1 MKFRADIRLN
11 MRMPELET
19 SSEDMIIPTIKL
31 WLATELKMPLEM
43 LMAISVDKI
52 MKVEDTPQTVS
63 ETSTMPTSIAT
74 KSKSSGIKKF
84 SRSFIFRSFLIGFIL
99 RLCNSLIMADIV
111 SYHTYLI
118 IVDYCKFLRMA
129 ENGIDYI
136 ES

>member
-1 MKFRADIRLN
+1 MVKERIIN
-11 MRMPELET
+11 
-19 SSEDMIIPTIKL
+19 SSHL
-31 WLATELKMPLEM
+31 LRNRFNA
-43 LMAISVDKI
+43 
-52 MKVEDTPQTVS
+52 
-63 ETSTMPTSIAT
+63 
-74 KSKSSGIKKF
+74 SKSSGIKKF